1 MGKKTFLE
9 HYRICDKNGSP
20 LELGRAG
27 GVITFKAVDTRFGE
41 PVAIKR
47 IPITDVDPAARAE
60 FESRALAA
68 RVLDHV
74 NIAKL
79 LGFGTEDGHF
89 VFVAEY
95 LEGETLDS
103 WVAEHGPLPPEAV
116 LRVALQV
123 ISALTAA
130 GFQGI
135 THRAIQPFNLVIV
148 PGEIAEGGWPFVKL
162 INFGSISSLEP
173 QFASPEQRRDGT
185 SDFRSEIYSLG
196 ATMCFLLT
204 GAIHSAE
211 SRLQQLT
218 RFPKPIRNLLARM
231 LQDNPDERP
240 QDPVV
245 FAEAVREAITNIE
258 RRQELV
264 RKFGLPLVPIVSKLR
279 DLPRPAPAWLPRRA
293 LALTALVLMLTT
305 LAAVLWP
312 GNLKT
317 ILQRNRGAEPI
328 GVPIGVPEESTA
340 TVARNTATAIPIPDN
355 VPAQPQSVPSAP
367 TAASPNYPA
376 ASNPVTADHS
386 NTDSSRQIVANNQTP
401 EPPPPAAG
409 PDDVPVGAVSSDQEQ
424 PAVTQDANGDAGVA
438 STETSSEV
446 TSNEKQTDSPANA
459 EIKAPAKTKTV
470 TSKAKRRSSA
480 ARRIAQAMPAY
491 GETGM
496 PPLRPG
502 TFRARVVGTTPDG
515 NVILRLP
522 SGETAIVTPP
532 ADAYGPTD
540 FPRRRQRHIRVERR
554 ERFLP
559 PLQPFDPG
567 Y

>member
-1 MGKKTFLE
+1 MEKKTFLE
-9 HYRICDKNGSP
+9 HYRICEKNGSP
-20 LELGRAG
+20 LELGRVG
-27 GVITFKAVDTRFGE
+27 GVITYKALDTRFGE
-41 PVAIKR
+41 PVTIKR
-47 IPITDVDPAARAE
+47 IPIADVDPAARAE

-79 LGFGTEDGHF
+79 LGFGAEDSHF
-89 VFVAEY
+89 VFVSEY

-103 WVAEHGPLPPEAV
+103 WVAEHGPMPPEAV

-123 ISALTAA
+123 ISALAAA
-130 GFQGI
+130 GFHGI

-162 INFGSISSLEP
+162 INFGAFSSLEP

-211 SRLQQLT
+211 SRLQQLA

-279 DLPRPAPAWLPRRA
+279 DIPRPAPAWLPRRA
-293 LALTALVLMLTT
+293 LALVALVLMLTT

-317 ILQRNRGAEPI
+317 ILHRNRGTEPI

-340 TVARNTATAIPIPDN
+340 MVAQNDANAIPIPNN
-355 VPAQPQSVPSAP
+355 VPAQTQSVPSAP
-367 TAASPNYPA
+367 TAASPISPT
-376 ASNPVTADHS
+376 ASNSVTADA
-386 NTDSSRQIVANNQTP
+386 SSRQIAANNQPP

-424 PAVTQDANGDAGVA
+424 STVPQDANADARVA
-438 STETSSEV
+438 STKTSSEV
-446 TSNEKQTDSPANA
+446 ASNEKQTDSPANA

-470 TSKAKRRSSA
+470 TSKAKRRSSVA
-480 ARRIAQAMPAY
+480 KRIAQAPPAY

-532 ADAYGPTD
+532 ADAFAPTD

>member
-1 MGKKTFLE
+1 MEKKTFLE
-9 HYRICDKNGSP
+9 HYRICEENGSP

-27 GVITFKAVDTRFGE
+27 GVITYKAVDTRFGE
-41 PVAIKR
+41 PVTTKQ
-47 IPITDVDPAARAE
+47 IPIANVDPAAREE
-60 FESRALAA
+60 FECRALAA

-89 VFVAEY
+89 VFVSEY

-103 WVAEHGPLPPEAV
+103 WVAEHGPMPPEAV

-123 ISALTAA
+123 ISALAAA
-130 GFQGI
+130 GFHGI
-135 THRAIQPFNLVIV
+135 THRAIQPFNLIIV

-162 INFGSISSLEP
+162 TSFGSNSSLEP
-173 QFASPEQRRDGT
+173 QFASPEQQQNGT

-204 GAIHSAE
+204 GAIQSAE
-211 SRLQQLT
+211 SRLQQLN

-258 RRQELV
+258 RRRELA
-264 RKFGLPLVPIVSKLR
+264 RRFGLPLVPIVSKLR
-279 DLPRPAPAWLPRRA
+279 DIPRPTPAWLPRRA

-317 ILQRNRGAEPI
+317 ILHRNRGTEPI

-340 TVARNTATAIPIPDN
+340 TVAQNNANAVPTPSNA
-355 VPAQPQSVPSAP
+355 PAQNQQMLSVPTVGNANSA
-367 TAASPNYPA
+367 T
-376 ASNPVTADHS
+376 ASNPVTADDS
-386 NTDSSRQIVANNQTP
+386 NAASSHQIVANNQTP

-424 PAVTQDANGDAGVA
+424 SADTQDASADAGVA
-438 STETSSEV
+438 STKASSEV
-446 TSNEKQTDSPANA
+446 ASNEKQTDSSANA

-470 TSKAKRRSSA
+470 TSKAKRRSSVA
-480 ARRIAQAMPAY
+480 KRIAQARPAD

-496 PPLRPG
+496 PPLHPG
-502 TFRARVVGTTPDG
+502 SFRARVVGTTPDG

-532 ADAYGPTD
+532 DAFAPTD